1 MGKEPRTGL
10 METAGGEVVDQAERL
25 DTDTIKSVRKTVTT
39 AGTAEALSASED
51 IWEGIVIKALD
62 TNQGNVYLGGSDVDN
77 ANGFPLSAGQALPFD
92 FDDLSQ
98 VYLDADNDGEGV
110 AILKMK

>member
-1 MGKEPRTGL
+1 MGKEPKTGL
-10 METAGGEVVDQAERL
+10 METAGGQVVDQAERL

-39 AGTAEALSASED
+39 SGTAEALSDTED
-51 IWEGIVIKALD
+51 VWEGVVIKALD
-62 TNQGNVYLGGSDVDN
+62 DNQGNVYLGGSDVDST
-77 ANGFPLSAGQALPFD
+77 NGFPLSAGQALPFD

-98 VYLDADNDGEGV
+98 VYIDVDNDGEGV